1 MSALRWG
8 GPVLLLVELAL
19 VLSGRL
25 SLATAAGVLVAVEA
39 LLAVVLA
46 GQAVAAARG
55 YRRRR
60 ADGASP
66 AQAAEAAVRAALP
79 GPVATAVLHEAR
91 LLHALGRWLRRRP
104 DVPPGATPLPV
115 GRDERVTGWALLV
128 ASLVE
133 MAAVHLLLPWPAVRT
148 VLLVV
153 SAYGTVLLVALLAD
167 RAVRPHLLLA
177 DGLRLRAGGAVDVT
191 LPLSAV
197 DGVVL
202 RRRDA
207 PRPVAFDDAALVL
220 ASGGQTQLEVSL
232 LAPLTLRAGRREG
245 TVTAV
250 RFSADDPAAAVATVR
265 ARLGDRAR
273 R

>member
-1 MSALRWG
+1 MTALRWA

-19 VLSGRL
+19 VLAGRL
-25 SLATAAGVLVAVEA
+25 SLTTAAVVLVAVQA
-39 LLAVVLA
+39 LLALVLA
-46 GQAVAAARG
+46 GQVVAAARG
-55 YRRRR
+55 SRRQR
-60 ADGASP
+60 ADGAGT
-66 AQAAEAAVRAALP
+66 AQAAVRAALP
-79 GPVATAVLHEAR
+79 GPVAAAVLREAR
-91 LLHALGRWLRRRP
+91 LLNALGRWLRRRP

-167 RAVRPHLLLA
+167 RAIRPHLLLA
-177 DGLRLRAGGAVDVT
+177 DALRLRAGGAVDVS

-197 DGVVL
+197 GGVAL

-207 PRPVAFDDAALVL
+207 PRPVAFDDGALVL

-232 LAPLTLRAGRREG
+232 TAPLTLRGGRREG
-245 TVTAV
+245 NVTAV
-250 RFSADDPAAAVATVR
+250 RFSADDPPAAAAAVRT
-265 ARLGDRAR
+265 RLTDRAHR
-273 R
+273 